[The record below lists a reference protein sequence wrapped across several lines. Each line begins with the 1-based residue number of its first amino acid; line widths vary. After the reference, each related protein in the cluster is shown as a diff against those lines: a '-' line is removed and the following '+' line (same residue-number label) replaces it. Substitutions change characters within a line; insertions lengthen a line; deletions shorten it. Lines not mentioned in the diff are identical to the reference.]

1 MNIAYRHVVLIGMM
15 GSGKTTCGRSLA
27 KRLGWG
33 FWDYD
38 EALMEAT
45 GSTAGELQRM
55 RGQARSARD
64 RASPAPQCADDA
76 NRHGVRRGRQR
87 RAQAQ
92 LLQGELTVW
101 LRASAVERENIAH
114 SGQHHRPL
122 PEDPIAVLQRMSDA
136 RLPAY
141 KRLAD
146 ITVDVAIPVTCD
158 LMEAL
163 AASLERRRRIS
174 HPIRMM

>member
-15 GSGKTTCGRSLA
+15 GSGKTTCGRLLA

-33 FWDYD
+33 FWDCD

-55 RGQARSARD
+55 RGQAVLHAIEHRLLRNALMTRTDTVFAAAGSAVLKP
-64 RASPAPQCADDA
+64 S
-76 NRHGVRRGRQR
+76 V
-87 RAQAQ
+87 
-92 LLQGELTVW
+92 LQGELTVW
-101 LRASAVERENIAH
+101 LRASAVHENIAH

-146 ITVDVAIPVTCD
+146 ISVDVASDSNVTCD
-158 LMEAL
+158 RVMQAL
-163 AASLERRRRIS
+163 AARE
-174 HPIRMM
+174 